1 MNYNILYLFVC
12 VHNAH
17 AGGRTDDN
25 DDDLAAEKG
34 DSGEARRM
42 SPPRLRHT
50 HIYPQRR
57 YCTEYG
63 PLTTLLFLHF
73 FIKSWGASPPNPPG
87 LAALEKISL
96 FGTTT
101 PERPASTAVAPGG
114 PAERHQRPLQYYIY
128 CKYCIALDGLRIV
141 ATNGQRRTSER
152 LEAQAR
158 PRDITGQNGIEHNST
173 VQCLR
178 QEIPVF

>member
-1 MNYNILYLFVC
+1 

-63 PLTTLLFLHF
+63 PLTTLLFLTSSLNH
-73 FIKSWGASPPNPPG
+73 GGQAPQNPPG

-96 FGTTT
+96 CGTTT

-114 PAERHQRPLQYYIY
+114 PAERHPRPLQYYIY
-128 CKYCIALDGLRIV
+128 CKYSIALDGLRIV
-141 ATNGQRRTSER
+141 ATNGQRTSER

-158 PRDITGQNGIEHNST
+158 PRDITGQNGREHNST